1 MNMLSIFS
9 PSNYAPFNI
18 ACEEYILKNFP
29 EDVFL
34 LYINNPSIIVG
45 KHQNTLAEINYE
57 WVRVHNIPVVRR
69 LTGGGS
75 VFHDPGNLNYS
86 FLMNESEDFNR
97 NFERYTKPI
106 LAVLQELGI
115 PAVLE
120 GRNDLTING
129 CKFSG
134 NAKTNA
140 FGKTLQHGTIL
151 FSSNISDLTAALK
164 PREEKFNDKAVKS
177 VQARVT
183 NVSDHLPYPLSLQDF
198 VTLVRAKVRTMYPD
212 IQDYTF
218 SLRDKEEIQ
227 ALMNSKYD
235 TWEWNFGK
243 SPRYN
248 LCHSLKTKVGIIE
261 FYLLVNKGIIEEV
274 NIYGDF
280 FTNREI
286 SELENAL
293 CGIEHKPEKVAK
305 VLKDMEYKSFFGE
318 VKLEEI
324 VKAMF

>member
-1 MNMLSIFS
+1 MLSIFS

-18 ACEEYILKNFP
+18 ACEEYILKNFT

-57 WVRVHNIPVVRR
+57 WVLKHNIPVVRR
-69 LTGGGS
+69 LTGGGT
-75 VFHDPGNLNYS
+75 VFHDSGNLNYS
-86 FLMNESEDFNR
+86 FIMNENEDFTR

-106 LAVLQELGI
+106 LAVLQDLGV
-115 PAVLE
+115 PAILE

-140 FGKTLQHGTIL
+140 YGKTLQHGTIM
-151 FSSNISDLTAALK
+151 FSSNISDLTAALN
-164 PREEKFNDKAVKS
+164 PREDKFNDKAVKS

-183 NVSDHLPYPLSLQDF
+183 NVSDHLSYPLSLQDF
-198 VTLVRAKVRTMYPD
+198 VTLVRAKVNTMYPD
-212 IQDYTF
+212 IQDY
-218 SLRDKEEIQ
+218 SLSTRDKEEIQ
-227 ALMNSKYD
+227 ALMNNKFD
-235 TWEWNFGK
+235 TWQWNFGK

-248 LCHSLKTKVGIIE
+248 LSHSIRTKAGSIE
-261 FYLLVNKGIIEEV
+261 FYLLVNKGIIAEV
-274 NIYGDF
+274 KIYGDF

-286 SELENAL
+286 SELEKAL
-293 CGIEHKPEKVAK
+293 CGIEHKPETVTE
-305 VLKDMEYKSFFGE
+305 VLQQMDYKSFFGE
-318 VKLEEI
+318 VNLDEI

>member
-1 MNMLSIFS
+1 MLSIFS

-18 ACEEYILKNFP
+18 ACEEYILRDFSD
-29 EDVFL
+29 DVFL
-34 LYINNPSIIVG
+34 LYINDSSIIVG

-57 WVRVHNIPVVRR
+57 WVLKHNIPVVRR
-69 LTGGGS
+69 LTGGGT
-75 VFHDPGNLNYS
+75 VFHDSGNLNYS
-86 FLMNESEDFNR
+86 FMVKENGDMNRS
-97 NFERYTKPI
+97 FERYTKPI
-106 LAVLQELGI
+106 LAILHDLGV
-115 PAVLE
+115 PAILE

-134 NAKTNA
+134 NAKTVA

-151 FSSNISDLTAALK
+151 FSSNITNLSAALN

-198 VTLVRAKVRTMYPD
+198 VTLIRAKVKIMYPE
-212 IQDYTF
+212 IQDYF
-218 SLRDKEEIQ
+218 LSLKDKEEIQ

-235 TWEWNFGK
+235 TWQWNFGK

-248 LCHSLKTKVGIIE
+248 LSHSIKTQAGVIE
-261 FYLLVNKGIIEEV
+261 FFLYVNKGIIEEV
-274 NIYGDF
+274 SIYGDF

-293 CGIEHKPEKVAK
+293 RGIEHKPDTVKK
-305 VLKDMEYKSFFGE
+305 VLQQMDYQSYFGE
-318 VKLEEI
+318 VNLDELLS
-324 VKAMF
+324 AMF